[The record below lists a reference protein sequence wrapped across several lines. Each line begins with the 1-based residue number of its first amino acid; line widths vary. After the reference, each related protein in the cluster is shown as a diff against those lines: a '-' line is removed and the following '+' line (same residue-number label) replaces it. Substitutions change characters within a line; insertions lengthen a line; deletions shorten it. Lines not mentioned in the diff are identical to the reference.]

1 MLNILSLPHQMPS
14 GRLFHAA
21 AVIQD
26 AMYIFGGTVDNNVR
40 SGEMYRFQVS
50 VLTFLWL
57 KYKEFCFTYLAAFQ
71 HCGRKPFPLKG
82 KSVDLIYMIL
92 QLCLE
97 NWYNSCST
105 TSQKIIFFFMQFSC
119 YPKCTLH
126 EDYGKLWEN
135 RQFCDVE
142 FILGEVS
149 FQSCMWHWD
158 YTSTQLRK
166 MILPF

>member
-1 MLNILSLPHQMPS
+1 MPS

-21 AVIQD
+21 AVIHD

-40 SGEMYRFQVS
+40 SGEMYRFQVWPLRNVKREIYLS
-50 VLTFLWL
+50 DCVMKENVKTILFILHLYLNEL
-57 KYKEFCFTYLAAFQ
+57 KF
-71 HCGRKPFPLKG
+71 
-82 KSVDLIYMIL
+82 IYHVW
-92 QLCLE
+92 CL
-97 NWYNSCST
+97 
-105 TSQKIIFFFMQFSC
+105 FALLLQFSC

-149 FQSCMWHWD
+149 FRL
-158 YTSTQLRK
+158 TVLLKELLRE
-166 MILPF
+166 PD